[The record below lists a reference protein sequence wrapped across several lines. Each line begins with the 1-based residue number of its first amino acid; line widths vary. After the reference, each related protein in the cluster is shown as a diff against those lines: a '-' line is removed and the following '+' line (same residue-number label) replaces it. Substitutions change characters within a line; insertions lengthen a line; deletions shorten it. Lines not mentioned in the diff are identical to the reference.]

1 MVTTIITGVIC
12 AIFSAMLTFIIT
24 NYVSGNVYR
33 DMIYSALLN
42 HEKQMHQETI
52 RSLLKEHENN
62 CNARKDLSSIKNAL
76 VFLVAKQPNGNPK
89 ELGLM
94 D

>member
-42 HEKQMHQETI
+42 HEKQMHQETV

>member
-12 AIFSAMLTFIIT
+12 AIFSAMLTFIVT
-24 NYVSGNVYR
+24 NYISGNVYR

-42 HEKQMHQETI
+42 HEKQMHQETV
-52 RSLLKEHENN
+52 RSLLKEHESN

>member
-1 MVTTIITGVIC
+1 MV
-12 AIFSAMLTFIIT
+12 
-24 NYVSGNVYR
+24 
-33 DMIYSALLN
+33 YSALLN
-42 HEKQMHQETI
+42 HEKQMHQETV

>member
-1 MVTTIITGVIC
+1 VVTTIITGVVC
-12 AIFSAMLTFIIT
+12 AIFSAMLTFIVT
-24 NYVSGNVYR
+24 NYISGNVYR
-33 DMIYSALLN
+33 DMVYSALLN
-42 HEKQMHQETI
+42 HEKQMHQETV